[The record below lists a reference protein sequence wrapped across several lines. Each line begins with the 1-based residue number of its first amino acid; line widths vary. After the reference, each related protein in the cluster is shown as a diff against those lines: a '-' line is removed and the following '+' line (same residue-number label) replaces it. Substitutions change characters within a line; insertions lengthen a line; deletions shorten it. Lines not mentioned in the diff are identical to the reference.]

1 MFFQKWNEL
10 VQISK
15 SGSGFLSTQRA
26 LLSAIDTFI
35 QRSNLVTKAAP
46 HIRDA
51 TDLKRMMIIVVF
63 ALLPSTVFGIWN
75 TGKNCYKSIGLSD
88 CSNIDAMVEG
98 AAHVLPLIILSYAV
112 GGLCE
117 AIFAQA
123 KGHEIAEGFL
133 VTGLLYPL
141 TCPPTIPWWMFAI
154 GIVFGVII
162 GKEVFGGT
170 GMNIMNPAL
179 LSRAFLF
186 FAYPGQMSG
195 DDVWVKKPYYENLE
209 GTIVPCSWTTIDK
222 SLILS
227 FINSDNVSAVSGQT
241 PLALAATLSSEN
253 FADNINNG
261 INKVYPWSDMFFG
274 SIPGSIGET
283 SSLMC
288 IIGATIIVTTGV
300 ASWRTMISVL
310 FGAFLATSVLSLLN
324 PSASSD
330 LTNVSLFNHFIMG
343 SFAFGTVFMATDPVS
358 SPLHKT
364 SQYIYGTMI
373 GFICIVV
380 RVLNPAF
387 PEGMMLSIL
396 FVNIFSPLIDHY
408 VTTSKVQRR
417 QRRNYSA

>member
-10 VQISK
+10 VNMSK
-15 SGSGFLSTQRA
+15 SGNGFISTQRA
-26 LLSAIDTFI
+26 LISAVDTFI
-35 QRSNLVTKAAP
+35 QRSMLVTKGAP

-63 ALLPSTVFGIWN
+63 ALLPCTTFGIWN
-75 TGKNCYKSIGLSD
+75 TGKNAYKSIGLAE
-88 CSNIDAMVEG
+88 CSNFEAIMEG
-98 AAHVLPLIILSYAV
+98 AVHVIPLIILSYTV
-112 GGLCE
+112 GGICE

-141 TCPPTIPWWMFAI
+141 VCPPTIPWWMFSL

-195 DDVWVKKPYYENLE
+195 DDVWVKQPFYENID
-209 GTIVPCSWTTIDK
+209 GNIVPCAWTTIDK
-222 SLILS
+222 NSIVS

-241 PLALAATLSSEN
+241 PLALATSLSNEN
-253 FADNINNG
+253 IVGNINNN
-261 INKVYPWSDMFFG
+261 INQVYPWSDMFLG

-288 IIGATIIVTTGV
+288 ILGAAVIITTGV
-300 ASWRTMISVL
+300 ASWRTMISIL
-310 FGAFLATSVLSLLN
+310 CGAFLATSLLALCSSSTSSGLSDI
-324 PSASSD
+324 S
-330 LTNVSLFNHFIMG
+330 VFNHFIMG
-343 SFAFGTVFMATDPVS
+343 GFAFGTVFMATDPVS
-358 SPLHKT
+358 SPLHKV
-364 SQYIYGTMI
+364 SQYIYGLMI
-373 GFICIVV
+373 GFICIVI

-408 VTTSKVQRR
+408 VTASKVKNR
-417 QRRNYSA
+417 QRRHSSA